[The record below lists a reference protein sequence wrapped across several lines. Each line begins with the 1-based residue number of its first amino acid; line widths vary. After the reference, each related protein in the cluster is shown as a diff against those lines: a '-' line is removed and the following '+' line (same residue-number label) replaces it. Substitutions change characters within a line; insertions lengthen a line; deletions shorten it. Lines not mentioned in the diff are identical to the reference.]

1 MKFCEEIIKINN
13 PFLSKLENKKKKEK
27 EKTTLKIEQNILDK
41 SKKQKKENY
50 KIENDISFILSI

>member
-13 PFLSKLENKKKKEK
+13 PFISKLENKKKKEK
-27 EKTTLKIEQNILDK
+27 EKTILNIEQNILDK

-50 KIENDISFILSI
+50 KIENDISFVLSI